1 LPFVRYNGCVS
12 EETAQAVDH
21 SRGWG
26 WFPEHGP
33 ARTILELLIM
43 VPAYALYS
51 LVRGTV
57 DGRTAVAFH
66 HATQVVNIE
75 RTMGIFWEA
84 QLQSMILTQQVAV
97 RMVNGIYV
105 WGHIPLIIAVAI
117 WMFTFHRQRYPLFR
131 NAFLISGAIGLLL
144 FWLLPTAPPRYLQ
157 YWGFVDTAV
166 HSGSYYVFQSPSFV
180 NEYAAM
186 PSLHFGWSLLAAAGV
201 FANVR
206 SRWRYLAFLLPIATL
221 GGVVLTANHYFLDVF
236 AGGCVALLGLFI
248 SFQLRLRAPRYKPFT
263 VLT

>member
-1 LPFVRYNGCVS
+1 MT
-12 EETAQAVDH
+12 EKTDQATAH
-21 SRGWG
+21 SRGWA
-26 WFPEHGP
+26 WFPEHGV
-33 ARTILELLIM
+33 ARTILELLII
-43 VPAYALYS
+43 VPAYALYQ

-57 DGRTAVAFH
+57 DGRTAVAFQ

-84 QLQSMILTQQVAV
+84 QFQSMILTQEVAV
-97 RMVNGIYV
+97 RIANAVYV
-105 WGHIPLIIAVAI
+105 WGHLPLIIAVAI

-186 PSLHFGWSLLAAAGV
+186 PSLHFGWSLLAATAV
-201 FANVR
+201 FVNVR
-206 SRWRYLAFLLPIATL
+206 SRWRYLAFLLPVATL
-221 GGVVLTANHYFLDVF
+221 GGVVLTANHFFLDIF
-236 AGGCVALLGLFI
+236 AGAGVALLGLFI
-248 SFQLRLRAPRYKPFT
+248 AFQIRVRAPRYKPFT

>member
-1 LPFVRYNGCVS
+1 V
-12 EETAQAVDH
+12 EQTDQASDR
-21 SRGWG
+21 SRGWA

-33 ARTILELLIM
+33 ARTILELLII
-43 VPAYALYS
+43 VPAYALYQ

-57 DGRTAVAFH
+57 DGRTGVAFD
-66 HATQVVNIE
+66 HATQLVSIE

-84 QLQSMILTQQVAV
+84 QLQSLILTQSVAV
-97 RMVNGIYV
+97 HTANTVYV
-105 WGHIPLIIAVAI
+105 WGHLPLIITVAI
-117 WMFTFHRQRYPLFR
+117 WMFTCHRQRYPLFR
-131 NAFLISGAIGLLL
+131 NAFLISGAIGLFL

-166 HSGSYYVFQSPSFV
+166 HSGSYYVFQSPAFV

-186 PSLHFGWSLLAAAGV
+186 PSLHFGWSLLAATAIFV
-201 FANVR
+201 NVQ

-221 GGVVLTANHYFLDVF
+221 GGVVLTANHFFLDVV
-236 AGGCVALLGLFI
+236 AGACVAMLGLFI
-248 SFQLRLRAPRYKPFT
+248 AFQLRLRAPRYKPFT